1 MHHTHSIIDSAKKS
15 YPLVRRSVLL
25 FHLVIVIVFSCVTR
39 FYKLGTVPSNIQPD
53 AVDTIRMFVE
63 HQHRGDLTLF
73 STNWNGSYI
82 VNQYLVALPWELTGR
97 AIWGIRLGPAVL
109 SIIGIVLFYFVVWR
123 WTKRPWL
130 ALSISLLFASDPW
143 LLNFSRSGWEN
154 IANIIPTLG
163 LLFVFTLSCSQ
174 QRLRWS
180 LLFAIGVI
188 SPYLYHPGK
197 LIGIVAI
204 AWLLLD
210 IARSAQVFQRK
221 IVCLGAVVVL
231 FGVLASPLLLVPRS
245 EQLGRIF
252 TVSVFNEPDY
262 QQTYL
267 ESVQRNVVGF
277 ITFQS
282 KEWRIGLNSRY
293 LPLDGWVLPPVIVV
307 LYLLGTV
314 AALRKHWPIVIL
326 GLALIFPINLLSRNT
341 PDAARSLHALPYI
354 YVMAAFGLNTLV
366 NVSRWVLTKLHL
378 QIHQPASL
386 IGWSVVTLIG
396 CMLTSRNLQ
405 HYWLWINDPR
415 TIAVREPAISTH
427 VYSQWLDDMNRLL
440 EERGRTISIYEW
452 QDQREITL
460 PSN

>member
-1 MHHTHSIIDSAKKS
+1 MKNKLLIIH
-15 YPLVRRSVLL
+15 LL
-25 FHLVIVIVFSCVTR
+25 LLCFFGCITR
-39 FYKLGTVPSNIQPD
+39 FYRLAAVPINIQPD
-53 AVDTIRMFVE
+53 AVDTIRMYIE
-63 HQHRGDLTLF
+63 HQRWGNVTLF
-73 STNWNGSYI
+73 STNWNGSHI
-82 VNQYLVALPWELTGR
+82 VNQYLIAFPWELTGR
-97 AIWGIRLGPAVL
+97 AVWGVRLGPAVL
-109 SIIGIVLFYFVVWR
+109 SIICIVLFYCVVWR

-130 ALSISLLFASDPW
+130 AFVVSLLFASDPW

-163 LLFVFTLSCSQ
+163 LLFVFTLARSQ
-174 QRLRWS
+174 QRLRWN

-210 IARSAQVFQRK
+210 IARSTRVIQRK
-221 IVCLGAVVVL
+221 IMRMGAVIVL
-231 FGVLASPLLLVPRS
+231 FGILISPLLFVPKS

-262 QQTYL
+262 RQTYL
-267 ESVQRNVVGF
+267 ESVQRNIVAF

-282 KEWRIGLNSRY
+282 NEWHIGLNSRY

-314 AALRKHWPIVIL
+314 AALRKNWSIVIL
-326 GLALIFPINLLSRNT
+326 GLVLIFPINLLSRNT

-415 TIAVREPAISTH
+415 TIAVREPAVSTH